1 MFACTS
7 MAGMAIGTPM
17 TDVCKTPTPAGPQPM
32 PYPNLAQIPMT
43 NPGTTEKTVTVLGQP
58 VLNNKSVINMSNGDE
73 PGLAG
78 GVTSNVVM
86 GPCTFKSSSRK
97 VSYKGKPAVFFT
109 CQTGHNG
116 QSSSNTVGQVL
127 VPSQTML
134 DVS

>member
-58 VLNNKSVINMSNGDE
+58 VLNNKSVISHLIFLPKLKEN
-73 PGLAG
+73 
-78 GVTSNVVM
+78 
-86 GPCTFKSSSRK
+86 
-97 VSYKGKPAVFFT
+97 
-109 CQTGHNG
+109 
-116 QSSSNTVGQVL
+116 QSL
-127 VPSQTML
+127 EIL
-134 DVS
+134 